1 MGLLPLSVWRFAYR
15 LLLLIAFPWVHV
27 RLRWRARK
35 EPDYGE
41 RIAERF
47 GHVPSNIPRQP
58 IWFHTVS
65 AGETI
70 AAAPL
75 IETLSREFQQVDF
88 LVTTMTPTGSA
99 QVAAKLA
106 RSVAHCYAPYDFSHS
121 VRRFFERVEPRIL
134 VLMETELWPNMVAEA
149 HARKTPALLVNAR
162 LSERSA
168 RGYAK
173 LGAMTRQMLSE
184 LRFIACQYPDHAER
198 FLDLGA
204 EPARVG
210 SLGSVK
216 FDVSRPHDH
225 AERVGQLKAQW
236 SLGQRPVW
244 IAGSTHPGED
254 EIVLAAHRFIAQE
267 FSDAV
272 LLLVPRHP
280 ARADAV
286 AELITRSGFN
296 YLRQSNSEE
305 SVATAPDVIL
315 GDTMGQLLYLY
326 GLSNVA
332 FLGGS
337 LVSVGGHNPIEAAIC
352 RQPLIMGPETFNFP
366 DVVAAFSDAG
376 CLTLVSD
383 AESLASSILGYFTDP
398 TRTHEHANAAQE
410 VVAANTGATQRLLDL
425 LRAEIRAVI

>member
-1 MGLLPLSVWRFAYR
+1 M
-15 LLLLIAFPWVHV
+15 
-27 RLRWRARK
+27 
-35 EPDYGE
+35 
-41 RIAERF
+41 
-47 GHVPSNIPRQP
+47 
-58 IWFHTVS
+58 
-65 AGETI
+65 
-70 AAAPL
+70 
-75 IETLSREFQQVDF
+75 
-88 LVTTMTPTGSA
+88 
-99 QVAAKLA
+99 
-106 RSVAHCYAPYDFSHS
+106 
-121 VRRFFERVEPRIL
+121 
-134 VLMETELWPNMVAEA
+134 
-149 HARKTPALLVNAR
+149 
-162 LSERSA
+162 
-168 RGYAK
+168 
-173 LGAMTRQMLSE
+173 
-184 LRFIACQYPDHAER
+184 
-198 FLDLGA
+198 
-204 EPARVG
+204 
-210 SLGSVK
+210 
-216 FDVSRPHDH
+216 
-225 AERVGQLKAQW
+225 
-236 SLGQRPVW
+236 
-244 IAGSTHPGED
+244 
-254 EIVLAAHRFIAQE
+254 LAAHRLITQE

-383 AESLASSILGYFTDP
+383 AESLASSVLDYFSDR
-398 TRTHEHANAAQE
+398 TRMHEHAIAAQE